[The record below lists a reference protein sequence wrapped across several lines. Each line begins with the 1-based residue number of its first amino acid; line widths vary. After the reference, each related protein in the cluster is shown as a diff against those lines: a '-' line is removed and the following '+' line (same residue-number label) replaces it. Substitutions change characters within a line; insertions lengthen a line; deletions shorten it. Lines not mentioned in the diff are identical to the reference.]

1 MMKATGLKHL
11 LRSIRK
17 SGVSFLAVA
26 VIAGV
31 SIAIFQ
37 GFQSSAHAIL
47 RRADAYFV
55 ENRLESLEISC
66 ANGITDEDIEAISAW
81 DGVRS
86 AEGGYTDAAQLELDG
101 ERVLVQ
107 VRSLLESMNDAVI
120 VEGELPTAA
129 DEAAIEELLAS
140 EKGISVGD
148 TITLQN
154 DGCLL
159 GTQFTVTGIINL
171 PVYCCS
177 GLEDTR
183 GSGVAGLGSNEYF
196 IAFDKSAFDS
206 DNYSG
211 TSARLEANAPAG
223 KIYISREVV
232 DRLGSRILT
241 TSLGDGISLKGKS
254 NKFEIFL
261 LDGIAEG

>member
-1 MMKATGLKHL
+1 MKATGLKHL

-81 DGVRS
+81 GGVRS

-183 GSGVAGLGSNEYF
+183 GSGDAGLG
-196 IAFDKSAFDS
+196 
-206 DNYSG
+206 
-211 TSARLEANAPAG
+211 
-223 KIYISREVV
+223 
-232 DRLGSRILT
+232 
-241 TSLGDGISLKGKS
+241 
-254 NKFEIFL
+254 
-261 LDGIAEG
+261 

>member
-120 VEGELPTAA
+120 VKGELPTAA
-129 DEAAIEELLAS
+129 
-140 EKGISVGD
+140 
-148 TITLQN
+148 
-154 DGCLL
+154 
-159 GTQFTVTGIINL
+159 
-171 PVYCCS
+171 
-177 GLEDTR
+177 
-183 GSGVAGLGSNEYF
+183 
-196 IAFDKSAFDS
+196 
-206 DNYSG
+206 
-211 TSARLEANAPAG
+211 AP
-223 KIYISREVV
+223 S
-232 DRLGSRILT
+232 SP
-241 TSLGDGISLKGKS
+241 
-254 NKFEIFL
+254 
-261 LDGIAEG
+261 